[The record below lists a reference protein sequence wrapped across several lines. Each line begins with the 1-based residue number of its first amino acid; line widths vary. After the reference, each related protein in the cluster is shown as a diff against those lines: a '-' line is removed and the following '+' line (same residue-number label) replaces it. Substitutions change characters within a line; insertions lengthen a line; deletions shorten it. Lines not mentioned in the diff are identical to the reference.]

1 MDLPIEFTNK
11 IQTLLGEESNRFF
24 SHLQDESPI
33 GIRTNPIKINRHD
46 FLSVV
51 AAKESSIPWCRDG
64 FFLHEEKSAVTKH
77 PYYHAGLCYVQ
88 EPSAMIP
95 AEALQVEPGQW
106 VLDLCAAPGGKTTQI
121 AGKLANSGLLIA
133 NDVSPKRLAPLIQ
146 KVQAF
151 GITNTFVTHESPE
164 RLGNIFAGQ
173 FDRVL
178 VDAPCSGEGMF
189 SRNPRS
195 IQQWSPDYVNEC
207 ATLQREILVD
217 AIKMLAPG
225 GILVY
230 STCTFSP
237 EENEGAIQWILD
249 HYPQMAVDP
258 LTEFPELSPSDP
270 AWVEGDESLSGAR
283 RAWPHRIK
291 GYGHFIARLKDQRPV
306 QKRPMQFET
315 EIEPPALFQSWQEEN
330 LKTRL
335 TGAFHQK
342 KDKLYLYPKEL
353 PDAAKSS
360 LRSPLPGLY
369 LGDLKKNRFQPSQA
383 LAMSLS
389 KDQVKRTVDFAVT
402 APESLKYLRGDTILQ
417 GSANKGWTLITVDD
431 HPVGWAKQTGNHLKN
446 QIPAGWKYD

>member
-11 IQTLLGEESNRFF
+11 IQIILGEESDCFF

-46 FLSVV
+46 FLAVV

-106 VLDLCAAPGGKTTQI
+106 VMDLCAAPGGKTTQI

-151 GITNTFVTHESPE
+151 GITNTFVTHEAPE
-164 RLGNIFAGQ
+164 RLATVFTGQ

-237 EENEGAIQWILD
+237 EENEGTIQWILD
-249 HYPQMAVDP
+249 HYPYMAVDP
-258 LTEFPELSPSDP
+258 LIEFPELSPSDP
-270 AWVEGDESLSGAR
+270 TWIQGDKCLSGAR

-306 QKRPMQFET
+306 QKQSRQLQA
-315 EIEPPALFQSWQEEN
+315 EIEPPELFQIWQEEN
-330 LKTRL
+330 LQTHL
-335 TGAFHQK
+335 TGIFHQK
-342 KDKLYLYPKEL
+342 KDKLYLCPKEL
-353 PDAAKSS
+353 PFAAKTG
-360 LRSPLPGLY
+360 LRSPSPGLY
-369 LGDLKKNRFQPSQA
+369 LGEMKKNRFQPSQA

-389 KDQVKRTVDFAVT
+389 KSQVKRTVDFEVT
-402 APESLKYLRGDTILQ
+402 TPESLKYLRGDTIMQ
-417 GSANKGWTLITVDD
+417 GSPNKGWTLITIDD
-431 HPVGWAKQTGNHLKN
+431 HPVGWAKQTGDHLKN
-446 QIPAGWKYD
+446 QIPPGWKYD

>member
-11 IQTLLGEESNRFF
+11 IQTLLGEESDRFF

-33 GIRTNPIKINRHD
+33 GIRTNPIKTNRHD
-46 FLSVV
+46 FLSIV
-51 AAKESSIPWCRDG
+51 AAKGSPISWCSDG
-64 FFLHEEKSAVTKH
+64 FFLHEEKAAVTKH

-95 AEALQVEPGQW
+95 AEALQVKPGQW

-164 RLGNIFAGQ
+164 RLATVFAGQ

-207 ATLQREILVD
+207 ATLQREILKD
-217 AIKMLAPG
+217 ALQMLAPG

-237 EENEGAIQWILD
+237 EENEGTIQWILD
-249 HYPQMAVDP
+249 HYPHMAIDP
-258 LTEFPELSPSDP
+258 LTEFPELSPSEP
-270 AWVEGDESLSGAR
+270 AWIGGDESLSGAR

-291 GYGHFIARLKDQRPV
+291 GYGHFIARLKDLRSVEKHSRPLEP
-306 QKRPMQFET
+306 K
-315 EIEPPALFQSWQEEN
+315 IDPPALFQAWQEEN
-330 LKTRL
+330 LIHSL
-335 TGAFHQK
+335 SGSFHQK
-342 KDKLYLYPKEL
+342 KDKLYLCPDQL
-353 PDAAKSS
+353 PVMAQTG
-360 LRSPLPGLY
+360 LRSPMPGLY

-389 KDQVKRTVDFAVT
+389 KNQAKRTVDFAVT
-402 APESLKYLRGDTILQ
+402 MPESLKYLRGDTILQ
-417 GSANKGWTLITVDD
+417 GSPNKGWTLITIDE
-431 HPVGWAKQTGNHLKN
+431 HPVGWAKQTGDHLKN